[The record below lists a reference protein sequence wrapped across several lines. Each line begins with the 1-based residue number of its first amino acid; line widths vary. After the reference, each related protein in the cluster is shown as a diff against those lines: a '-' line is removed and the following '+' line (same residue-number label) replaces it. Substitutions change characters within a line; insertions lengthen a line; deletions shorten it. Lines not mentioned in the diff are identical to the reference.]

1 MIDRVQEIRR
11 QIALALDELPSED
24 AFALAGQLLVYV
36 CLDGQTTVQEFDALL
51 AKIRLLFAHCKGPGA
66 GIH

>member
-1 MIDRVQEIRR
+1 MQKVRR
-11 QIALALDELPSED
+11 RIALALDELPPEE
-24 AFALAGQLLVYV
+24 ALAVAGELLVYA

-51 AKIRLLFAHCKGPGA
+51 AEIRSLFAHCKGPGE

>member
-1 MIDRVQEIRR
+1 
-11 QIALALDELPSED
+11 
-24 AFALAGQLLVYV
+24 VYA

-51 AKIRLLFAHCKGPGA
+51 AKIRTLFSHCKGAGA